1 MGTESLKNIALKKWH
16 KYKQNIT
23 ENRLEA
29 NDEHKDFDNIVKV
42 HRYSSEMVQIV

>member
-1 MGTESLKNIALKKWH
+1 MGTESKGHNIKSTNNNKK
-16 KYKQNIT
+16 NIT

-42 HRYSSEMVQIV
+42 HRNSSEMVQIV